1 MPRLALTTLA
11 TLAALAA
18 TAPQAEDAQRELGAH
33 VHGIGALNIAVQGA
47 EVAMELHVPGADIVG
62 FEHAAETAEDKAAL
76 DAAVAL
82 LERPL
87 ELFKLPEAAGCVV
100 TSAAAVFETA
110 ADDHDHG
117 EEGHA
122 EDGHDEDGHD
132 DHAEGAR
139 HAEFDADYLLTC
151 GDPTALDRIAFAYFA
166 AFPNAR
172 ELDVQLVS
180 DKGAGTAKVTR
191 DADVL
196 DLAGRI

>member
-1 MPRLALTTLA
+1 MPRLALTTMA

-18 TAPQAEDAQRELGAH
+18 TAPRAEDAHRELGAH

-47 EVAMELHVPGADIVG
+47 AVAMELHVPGADIVG

-76 DAAVAL
+76 AAAVAL

-100 TSAAAVFETA
+100 TSAAAVFETEA
-110 ADDHDHG
+110 EDHEHG

-122 EDGHDEDGHD
+122 EDGHD
-132 DHAEGAR
+132 DHADAAR

-151 GDPTALDRIAFAYFA
+151 GDSTALDRIEFAYFA
-166 AFPNAR
+166 AFPNAK

>member
-18 TAPQAEDAQRELGAH
+18 TAPRAEDAHRELGAH

-76 DAAVAL
+76 AAAVAL

-100 TSAAAVFETA
+100 TSAAAVFETE

-117 EEGHA
+117 EE
-122 EDGHDEDGHD
+122 GHD

-151 GDPTALDRIAFAYFA
+151 GYPTALDRIAFAYFA

>member
-1 MPRLALTTLA
+1 MPRLALTTMA

-18 TAPQAEDAQRELGAH
+18 TAPRAEDAHRELGAH

-100 TSAAAVFETA
+100 TSAAAVFETE

-117 EEGHA
+117 EEGH
-122 EDGHDEDGHD
+122 D
-132 DHAEGAR
+132 DHAEAAR

-151 GDPTALDRIAFAYFA
+151 GDPTALDRITFAYFA

-191 DADVL
+191 DADIL

>member
-1 MPRLALTTLA
+1 MPRLALTTTA

-18 TAPQAEDAQRELGAH
+18 TAPRAEDAHRELGAH

-47 EVAMELHVPGADIVG
+47 EVAMELHVPGSDIVG
-62 FEHAAETAEDKAAL
+62 FEHEAETAEDKAAL
-76 DAAVAL
+76 AAAVAL

-100 TSAAAVFETA
+100 TEAKVALETEA
-110 ADDHDHG
+110 HDHDHDA
-117 EEGHA
+117 EGHA
-122 EDGHDEDGHD
+122 EEGHD
-132 DHAEGAR
+132 DHAEGAQ

-151 GDPTALDRIAFAYFA
+151 GDPTALDRITFAYFA

>member
-18 TAPQAEDAQRELGAH
+18 TAPRAEDAHRELGAH

-47 EVAMELHVPGADIVG
+47 EVAMELHVPGSDIVG
-62 FEHAAETAEDKAAL
+62 FEHEAETAEDKAAL
-76 DAAVAL
+76 AAAVAL

-100 TSAAAVFETA
+100 TEAKVALETEA
-110 ADDHDHG
+110 HDHDHDA
-117 EEGHA
+117 EGHA
-122 EDGHDEDGHD
+122 EEGHD
-132 DHAEGAR
+132 DQAEGAQ